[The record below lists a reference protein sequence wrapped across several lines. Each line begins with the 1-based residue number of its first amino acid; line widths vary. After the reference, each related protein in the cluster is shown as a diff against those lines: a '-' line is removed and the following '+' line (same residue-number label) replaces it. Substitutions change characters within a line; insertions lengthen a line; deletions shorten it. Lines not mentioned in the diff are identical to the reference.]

1 MLRQLEQQFVDA
13 LSLDLAPVAVTFCEH
28 LPQGIPRFQGTV
40 PAGCRFWKLAATR
53 PAGRSAFYTVPADH
67 HNCPVG
73 SYTHNID
80 LGAARAHELGSV
92 LTLFA
97 QIGYVK
103 PEEVPHIPRWE
114 TAPTAIVYSRL
125 ADAAATPDVVVF
137 ALPPSAAMRLN
148 EAALACGVAAGVEPL
163 SRPTC
168 MAIPLASGKGAT
180 MSFGC
185 VGNRVYTELPDSHV
199 YMMVRGKDLG
209 PLATSLVTI
218 IEANAQLDAY
228 HRGRKQSLTDEPA
241 TQDGPA
247 S

>member
-1 MLRQLEQQFVDA
+1 MLRQLEQQF
-13 LSLDLAPVAVTFCEH
+13 LDGLTMDLPPVAVTFRDR
-28 LPQGIPRFQGTV
+28 IPPGVPKFQGTV

-53 PAGRSAFYTVPADH
+53 PAGRSAFYTVPSDH

-80 LGAARAHELGSV
+80 LTGARAQELGGV

-103 PEEVPHIPRWE
+103 PEEVPLIPRWE
-114 TAPTAIVYSRL
+114 STPAAIVYSRL
-125 ADAAATPDVVVF
+125 SDAQAPDVVVF
-137 ALPPSAAMRLN
+137 VLRPDAAMLLN
-148 EAALACGVAAGVEPL
+148 EAARASGVASGLEPQ

-168 MAIPLASGKGAT
+168 MAIPLASGKGTT

-185 VGNRVYTELPDSHV
+185 VGNRVYTDLPDSHI
-199 YMMVRGKDLG
+199 YMMVRGQDLA
-209 PLATSLVTI
+209 PLAASLVTI
-218 IEANAQLDAY
+218 LSANAQLDAY
-228 HRGRKQSLTDEPA
+228 HRGRKQSLTDESHP
-241 TQDGPA
+241 DGPA

>member
-13 LSLDLAPVAVTFCEH
+13 LTLDLAPVAVTFCEQI
-28 LPQGIPRFQGTV
+28 PQGVPKFRGTV

-67 HNCPVG
+67 HNCAVG

-80 LGAARAHELGSV
+80 LAAARAHELGEV

-97 QIGYVK
+97 NIGYVQ
-103 PEEVPHIPRWE
+103 PEEVPLIPRWSS
-114 TAPTAIVYSRL
+114 TPAAIVYCRL
-125 ADAAATPDVVVF
+125 ADADGPPDVVVF
-137 ALPPSAAMRLN
+137 VLRPAAAMLLN
-148 EAALACGVAAGVEPL
+148 EAAKASGVASGLEPL

-168 MAIPLASGKGAT
+168 MAVPLASARGAT

-185 VGNRVYTELPDSHV
+185 VGNRVYTDLPDSHI
-199 YMMVRGKDLG
+199 YMMVRGADLTA
-209 PLATSLVTI
+209 LAASLITI
-218 IEANAQLDAY
+218 GSANAQLDAY
-228 HRGRKQSLTDEPA
+228 HRERRQSLTDEN
-241 TQDGPA
+241 QGESSA